1 MIKALLLILLLTFP
15 VQAKDHH
22 LTPRQCRELAQILD
36 ESVKAGHINKHEA
49 KIIYNH
55 CIK

>member
-1 MIKALLLILLLTFP
+1 MIKVLLLILLLTSP